1 MVSSCFVVLL
11 DKSRKGKRFHHSTGE
26 RTLFSTSL
34 TLSKTPPFHMP
45 PSVKNCLTIA
55 ISSLAFSSLSSQAAI
70 NFEKQILP
78 ILQKKCLDCHSATKV
93 IDGKPKKPKGDLR
106 LDAAWALLKG
116 AENGPS
122 IVPGNLAKSYMHEVV
137 NLPKDDDMFMPPK
150 GDPMTIEEI
159 KLLKEWI
166 ESGSDFGGWTGNM
179 EGAPADAVAAAA
191 ASTPKP
197 VKPREHDLF
206 YSELS
211 KDLKPAA
218 EADIAKAKAGGAQ
231 ISLLKADGP
240 LLRADFLTGVSKCDD
255 TKIALLLPLK
265 NQIAQLDL
273 GRTVITDAALKTL
286 SEFSHLA
293 VLDLRQTKI
302 TDAGLAAL
310 TGLQKLQTLNL
321 YGTEITDTGLKS
333 LLALKNLKQVTAFQ
347 TKITP
352 SGVKLLTDA
361 IPSLQVTLK

>member
-1 MVSSCFVVLL
+1 M
-11 DKSRKGKRFHHSTGE
+11 
-26 RTLFSTSL
+26 
-34 TLSKTPPFHMP
+34 PPF
-45 PSVKNCLTIA
+45 VKNCLTIA

-106 LDAAWALLKG
+106 LDAAWAILKG